1 MLAAIKNVVGD
12 NFVFQQ
18 DSKPHSPTAAMQ
30 SSRLHWLPELDTIDY
45 KITRQHLGLYES
57 RASDVDEIEQRMIDI
72 WQSNNTAFK

>member
-12 NFVFQQ
+12 NIVFQQ
-18 DSKPHSPTAAMQ
+18 DSKHHSPTAAMQ
-30 SSRLHWLPELDTIDY
+30 SSKLHWLPKLDTVDY